1 MSVRALPRSPHG
13 PAPEFASYK
22 LALPGVDLHVR
33 RVDLQRRLDEAR
45 ARAPLTWVMGLP
57 GSGKTSAVAAWVR
70 ESAVPHVWYRL
81 DETDAHVAGLFAA
94 LASTSDLHDRLPVW
108 SPAHGA
114 DLVDFARRFFA
125 ELGARPLTIVLD
137 DCHRVPDDSGLMTL
151 LSAAHEV
158 CGETLRFFIL
168 SRRAPPPRLARGSLH
183 GRLSLVDDLRL
194 TKEEARAIARSL
206 DASLSEAQLKAADGW
221 LAAILAAARSHA
233 KAALPGTAV
242 GDFLADEL
250 LAALPSA
257 AHRAALRHLAEL
269 PEIPRLKQD
278 REILPAEVEGLLD
291 ALAAQ
296 RAFVD
301 AVSAERWRLHDL
313 LRDAL
318 LAHVAREDG
327 GDARREVRRRLAA
340 WARPVLPEAALQL
353 ASLAGDG
360 DAVLDLLEDHGQ
372 GWLSAGLHRSLDS
385 ALARLPDAG
394 DARLMWWRAEALLP
408 FAPEAARPWF
418 RRVRET
424 AAVQRD
430 AALAARA
437 WCGQVASYVVQWG
450 DVAGLADLVDDL
462 EALTASLG
470 PLDPA
475 LAFRTHAEALTA
487 LMYGRAEDPRTPRYA
502 ALTEQAIAHAPDD
515 AARISA
521 AAQLLIYR
529 LWWAGD
535 FPGGRALYDSFDH
548 EVSEGEGLP
557 ALPRLLWWS
566 CAAIIDWQCGRPED
580 CYAKVE
586 RGLELAD
593 SSGVHVRDFFLL
605 TQGIFCA
612 LSQEDFARAKGYLGR
627 LARTE
632 RTHKRLDT
640 MVHHFFRSWYALSQG
655 DPARAFAHAQS
666 AWTIAQAMGSMF
678 HKVIALSA
686 LTPACVAV
694 KDFEGAERAYRE
706 QIALAKA
713 AGNPTFSYIAFC
725 GGAELA
731 RALGDEERYARQV
744 ERILMV
750 KSLGGFHSHCGWR
763 TAMMQDLL
771 AFSLRKGIQP
781 EIAVGW
787 IREKRVPPPPDAPE
801 GWPRPVRIRALAGL
815 DVEVEGAPGEAPG
828 AKSAQKLRELL
839 AVLVA
844 ERQGATQADLGD
856 WLWPDGDGDRAAQN
870 LKQAIHRLRQWIGA
884 GAVRVQAQM
893 VRLEPDQVECDVWR
907 AERLPPAEAQRVLH
921 GFDLPPVL
929 AYRTRLARA

>member
-1 MSVRALPRSPHG
+1 MSLRAAPRPPQG

-22 LALPGVDLHVR
+22 LALPGVALHVR
-33 RVDLQRRLDEAR
+33 RVDLQRRLGEAR

-70 ESAVPHVWYRL
+70 ESAIPHVWYRL

-94 LASTSDLHDRLPVW
+94 LAATSELHDRLPAW

-114 DLVDFARRFFA
+114 EIVDFARRFFA
-125 ELGARPLTIVLD
+125 ELGARPLTLVLD
-137 DCHRVPDDSGLMTL
+137 DCHRVPDDCPLMTL
-151 LSAAHEV
+151 LSVAHEV

-194 TKEEARAIARSL
+194 TKDEARAVARSL
-206 DASLSEAQLKAADGW
+206 DASLSDAQLASADGW
-221 LAAILAAARSHA
+221 LAAILAAARSRG
-233 KAALPGTAV
+233 KAPLPGTSV
-242 GDFLADEL
+242 GEFLADEL
-250 LAALPSA
+250 LASLPCEA
-257 AHRAALRHLAEL
+257 DRAALRHLAEL
-269 PEIPRLKQD
+269 PEIPRTTAD
-278 REILPAEVEGLLD
+278 RAILPAEVEGLLD

-301 AVSAERWRLHDL
+301 PVSSERWRLHDL

-318 LAHVAREDG
+318 LARIPG

-340 WARPVLPEAALQL
+340 WVRPVLPDAALQL

-360 DAVLDLLEDHGQ
+360 EAALSLLEEHGE
-372 GWLSAGLHRSLDS
+372 GWLSAGLHRSLDL
-385 ALARLPDAG
+385 ALARLPDGG
-394 DARLMWWRAEALLP
+394 DTRLTWWRAEALLP
-408 FAPEAARPWF
+408 IAPEAARPWF
-418 RRVRET
+418 RRVHDG
-424 AAVQRD
+424 AIAQRD

-475 LAFRTHAEALTA
+475 LEFRTHAEALTA
-487 LMYGRAEDPRTPRYA
+487 LMYGRAEDPRTARYA
-502 ALTEQAIAHAPDD
+502 ELTERDIAHAPDA

-548 EVSEGEGLP
+548 EVSEGGNLP

-566 CAAIIDWQCGRPED
+566 CAAIVDWQCGRPED
-580 CYAKVE
+580 CYEKVE

-605 TQGIFCA
+605 AQGIFCA
-612 LSQEDFARAKGYLGR
+612 LSQEDLGRAKSYLGR

-632 RTHKRLDT
+632 RNHKRLDT

-655 DPARAFAHAQS
+655 DPARALAHAQS

-694 KDFEGAERAYRE
+694 EDFEGAERAYRE

-731 RALGDEERYARQV
+731 RARGDEERYTRQV

-763 TAMMQDLL
+763 TSMMQELL
-771 AFSLRKGIQP
+771 AFALRKGIHP
-781 EIAVGW
+781 EIAAGW

-801 GWPRPVRIRALAGL
+801 GWPRPVRIRALTGL
-815 DVEVEGAPGEAPG
+815 DVDVEGAPGEAPG
-828 AKSAQKLRELL
+828 VKSSQKLRELL

-844 ERQGATQADLGD
+844 ERQGATQVDLGD

-884 GAVRVQAQM
+884 EAVRVQAQT
-893 VRLEPDQVECDVWR
+893 VRLDPAHVECDVWR
-907 AERLPPAEAQRVLH
+907 AERLPAAEAERVLH
-921 GFDLPPVL
+921 GFNLPPVL
-929 AYRTRLARA
+929 AYRTRLSRA